1 MAASNV
7 RPIIFPL
14 SNPVR
19 LSECEFEDALRW
31 TDGRVLFASGSPFPE
46 ASWEG
51 KVHYPGQGNNMYI
64 FPGKDSNSLVPLCFL
79 TAALNLGLGLGSILC
94 RASAVTDAMVE
105 ASSLGLADSLSEDE
119 RDSELLYPRL
129 NRIREIS
136 AYIAMRVIRKAQEE
150 VRNAEFLHSQIE
162 SHRRVIQGV
171 DRNSDLWS
179 LSEAQ
184 LLMYVKSKMWNP

>member
-7 RPIIFPL
+7 LPIIFPL

-19 LSECEFEDALRW
+19 LSECEFEEALRW
-31 TDGRVLFASGSPFPE
+31 TNGRVLFASGSPFPE

-64 FPGKDSNSLVPLCFL
+64 FPGEYSSFPRAVCLFL
-79 TAALNLGLGLGSILC
+79 TAVLNLGLGLGSVLC
-94 RASAVTDAMVE
+94 RADAVTDAMVE
-105 ASSLGLADSLSEDE
+105 ASSLGLADSLNEDE

-150 VRNAEFLHSQIE
+150 VRNAKFCMHKLNLTAGFFRALTETAICGPSVRH
-162 SHRRVIQGV
+162 
-171 DRNSDLWS
+171 NS
-179 LSEAQ
+179 
-184 LLMYVKSKMWNP
+184 